1 MLGELTI
8 LLAVRKQKK
17 ERKRSVY
24 TNRLSPIET
33 FSFVKLRKRVD
44 PEEEERNRSVSSVN
58 FSRWNGEGREE
69 KHSNPLTRSIGV
81 LDRWWRR
88 RRASYN
94 GQRGSSLA
102 RERDSSYNR
111 ANVVANV

>member
-1 MLGELTI
+1 M
-8 LLAVRKQKK
+8 
-17 ERKRSVY
+17 Y
-24 TNRLSPIET
+24 TNHFSPIET

-44 PEEEERNRSVSSVN
+44 LEEEERNRSVSSVN

-102 RERDSSYNR
+102 RERDSSHNR